1 MPINWKGIIEKCD
14 ENYTILD
21 SDSEE
26 YLSLFKDR
34 NSKISVKVE
43 VVEKAK
49 SKATDNK
56 DTLTEETKVETIS
69 VPISNLKQKFKVFR
83 INNME
88 LFTAFNSVLYFYKCQ
103 GREDLYKL
111 ESVYYKF
118 KKCYAVERI
127 INSKL
132 N

>member
-1 MPINWKGIIEKCD
+1 M
-14 ENYTILD
+14 LD
-21 SDSEE
+21 FNSEE

-34 NSKISVKVE
+34 NSKIAISEEIKD
-43 VVEKAK
+43 KAK
-49 SKATDNK
+49 ATNDENQN
-56 DTLTEETKVETIS
+56 TQEETKIEAIFVHIS
-69 VPISNLKQKFKVFR
+69 SLKQKFKVFR

-111 ESVYYKF
+111 ETVYYKF

-127 INSKL
+127 INSKSL
-132 N
+132 NK